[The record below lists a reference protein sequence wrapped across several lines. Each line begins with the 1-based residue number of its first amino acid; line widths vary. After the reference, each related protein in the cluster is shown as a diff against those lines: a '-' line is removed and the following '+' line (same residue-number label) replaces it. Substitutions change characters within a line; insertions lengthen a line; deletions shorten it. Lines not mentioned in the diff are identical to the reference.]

1 MPLCETRQVN
11 DREAGS
17 HNLANFIAATA
28 GRRGTT
34 HDLAG
39 GGRGIAGPIAGGLA
53 IAGPIA
59 VANGY
64 ITAAVPTASLANPE
78 EFLDDAAEFFGRMN
92 RS

>member
-39 GGRGIAGPIAGGLA
+39 GGRGIAGPIA
-53 IAGPIA
+53 